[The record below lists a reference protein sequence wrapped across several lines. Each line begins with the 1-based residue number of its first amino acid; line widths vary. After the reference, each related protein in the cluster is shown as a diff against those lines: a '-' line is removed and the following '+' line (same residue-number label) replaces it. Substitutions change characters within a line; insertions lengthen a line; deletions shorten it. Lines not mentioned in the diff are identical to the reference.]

1 MHQLKVIIG
10 AHSEIGVPA
19 KRALLV
25 GVTMPNCRT
34 GASSEP
40 GMLGRRALFGVT
52 IPACRIGARSE
63 IGVPPS
69 VHWLLVSHAKLPYWG
84 EFSTWGAWQPCNV
97 H

>member
-1 MHQLKVIIG
+1 MHQRQKGILG

-34 GASSEP
+34 GVSSEP

-52 IPACRIGARSE
+52 IPACRIVTSFLTFYN
-63 IGVPPS
+63 S
-69 VHWLLVSHAKLPYWG
+69 
-84 EFSTWGAWQPCNV
+84 
-97 H
+97 